1 MPAREPPAARL
12 ERISE
17 PGGGT
22 ISRLAYDQIDGKLAL
37 RFRNL
42 GPQKLKNITK
52 PIEVF
57 AIESSGQAVGRVKHR
72 ATTLRA
78 VAAALK
84 ARAVPSLRGRRW
96 DKVTVRT
103 VLAKGNLSR
112 DQPNKKLP

>member
-1 MPAREPPAARL
+1 MLAREPPAARL

-22 ISRLAYDQIDGKLAL
+22 ISRLVYDQIDGKLAL

-57 AIESSGQAVGRVKHR
+57 AIEFEWTGRGHELRIARRRCVPSPLPSKHALFR
-72 ATTLRA
+72 RF
-78 VAAALK
+78 VAADGIK
-84 ARAVPSLRGRRW
+84 
-96 DKVTVRT
+96 
-103 VLAKGNLSR
+103 
-112 DQPNKKLP
+112 

>member
-1 MPAREPPAARL
+1 MLAREPPAARL
-12 ERISE
+12 ERSSE

-57 AIESSGQAVGRVKHR
+57 AIESSGQAVGTSQASRDDAACGR
-72 ATTLRA
+72 RCPQSTRCS
-78 VAAALK
+78 VA
-84 ARAVPSLRGRRW
+84 SWSRW

-103 VLAKGNLSR
+103 VIAKGNLSR
-112 DQPNKKLP
+112 DQPDKKLP